1 MRPEG
6 RATGRAYFALQALA
20 GALWWV
26 LVPTVDAVR
35 VATLGPLDPLL
46 IGLLDVPLFVLASA
60 LAALG
65 IRWAAWIAAPWTLL
79 VTAGMVALATLT
91 GEAGWGA
98 VAMVAASA
106 GSLPAAMLVLWDR
119 VPLQSLLVGPL
130 AFRPAR
136 RASAKHPLLATI
148 AQMLMFWLLFL
159 VVIPVPVIWLERRWG
174 VSVTLPG
181 PVSVAALLTGML
193 LLVAASALGFAS
205 AMTMA
210 RLGKGTPLPSAMPH
224 RLVVAGPYRWVRN
237 PMAVA
242 GIAQGIA
249 VGLIGQSWLVIAY
262 ALAGGMLWHLFVRPE
277 EEGDLAERFDAEYLR
292 YSQQVRCW
300 VPRLGSGRRTG

>member
-1 MRPEG
+1 MQLLS

-46 IGLLDVPLFVLASA
+46 VGLLDVPLFVLASA

-65 IRWAAWIAAPWTLL
+65 LRWAVWIATPWTLL
-79 VTAGMVALATLT
+79 VTAGMVVLATLT

-106 GSLPAAMLVLWDR
+106 GSLPAAMLVLWGR
-119 VPLQSLLVGPL
+119 VPIQSLLVGPL

-136 RASAKHPLLATI
+136 RTAATHPLLATI
-148 AQMLMFWLLFL
+148 AQMMMFWTLFL
-159 VVIPVPVIWLERRWG
+159 VVIPLPVIWLERRWG

-181 PVSVAALLTGML
+181 PVSVTALLAGLL
-193 LLVAASALGFAS
+193 LLVAASALGVAS

-210 RLGKGTPLPSAMPH
+210 RRGNGTPLPSAMPH

-242 GIAQGIA
+242 GIAQGVA

-277 EEGDLAERFDAEYLR
+277 EEGDLAARFGDDYAR

-300 VPRLGSGRRTG
+300 MPRLGSGAPPG